1 MLYIHMT
8 VRYPSQR
15 HGRKIKFD
23 SSHIAESIRGTIRSI
38 IVTDDDT
45 SCDGRNGTEVKR
57 KPKKQ
62 KQALQTGNVGAQKS
76 KSQSITLGIV

>member
-1 MLYIHMT
+1 MT

-15 HGRKIKFD
+15 QRKIKFD
-23 SSHIAESIRGTIRSI
+23 SSHIAESIRGTNRSI

-57 KPKKQ
+57 KPKKT
-62 KQALQTGNVGAQKS
+62 KAIPKPGMLAPKKAKANPKL
-76 KSQSITLGIV
+76 IPN